1 MLPGATGEYTNRHS
15 WMQMYSL
22 DESLRLE
29 RVVGRDSL
37 ICNIWRTETLQQ
49 VCAQWSTALLAHYR

>member
-1 MLPGATGEYTNRHS
+1 MCAQLD
-15 WMQMYSL
+15 SL

-29 RVVGRDSL
+29 RVVGRDGF

-49 VCAQWSTALLAHYR
+49 VCAQWSAALVAHFR